1 MRALFAH
8 VTRVS
13 LVLVGVSIASTAHAE
28 KKKLPAPEPPPKAQ
42 KLDFDD
48 DVVDGTL
55 WAPEGSV
62 VDRTRPVKHE
72 TLIRVRT
79 SFVAELCKSAED
91 R

>member
-13 LVLVGVSIASTAHAE
+13 LVLAGVSIASATYAE

-48 DVVDGTL
+48 DIVDGAL

-72 TLIRVRT
+72 TMIRVRT
-79 SFVAELCKSAED
+79 SFVAELLKSAED